1 MESVVHEEE
10 EAGQEHDA
18 SGIEDGELEKDT
30 ELVSLDSKSKKKRKK
45 KPKKK
50 CKTAAA
56 GLQFPIPVPVKI
68 VSSHTDRSC
77 VAKQAIKAGQLLFQE
92 QAFGFIIRSPFIP
105 SVCSFCAL
113 PIVLDA
119 PLSCTSCHMVSYC
132 SASCQRKQSE
142 LHDIECELLRHVP
155 GVAERQS
162 TDLDLLRMVLRLTV
176 AKTVPTVTSTT
187 MQQPLSLS
195 SQWSDVSQLLTH
207 KEHFSPSWLAAVTAA
222 VTDMMAVGSAKL
234 SLDLE
239 ECVSLAC
246 RININ
251 AHGLVDIDGDSNTN
265 IGLGLFPFVAMLNHS
280 CEPNAVYICGENGVM
295 SVRAIR
301 DLSDGE
307 EVSVH
312 YVDLYQPLHQRREA
326 LLHSKHF
333 LCQCRR
339 CLDSIQNPSSI
350 DRFLSALCCPLCG
363 KRFLLQSNP
372 QDVTVVQCQS
382 CNWKTTQLAVDKV
395 VDDAKLLLTQAEGKI
410 VLRQYG
416 AARKLLDQLMDR
428 YEAVDEPKGISSRRY
443 LHPDHY
449 ILFSALTPL
458 LNCCNAEQ
466 DYLASAKCCRR
477 IVGSMD
483 RHFPVNHHE
492 KGPFLISLAES
503 LLAFV
508 GSRSNLPRKS
518 SHQYRQEAKDALV
531 RACEVYG
538 VCLGQD
544 HKATRAV
551 HAKLASL

>member
-1 MESVVHEEE
+1 MESLVIEEDT
-10 EAGQEHDA
+10 AQEGDA
-18 SGIEDGELEKDT
+18 SGIQDGEVEKDT
-30 ELVSLDSKSKKKRKK
+30 ELVASDIKSKKKRKK
-45 KPKKK
+45 KSKSKS
-50 CKTAAA
+50 KT
-56 GLQFPIPVPVKI
+56 GLQFPVSVPVKI
-68 VSSHTDRSC
+68 VSCHNDRSC
-77 VAKQAIKAGQLLFQE
+77 AANQAIKDGQLLFQE
-92 QAFGFIIRSPFIP
+92 QAFGFTIRSSFIQ
-105 SVCSFCAL
+105 SVCSFCTSL
-113 PIVLDA
+113 IVLDA
-119 PLSCTSCHMVSYC
+119 RLLCSSCHLVAYC
-132 SASCQRKQSE
+132 SASCRRKQEE
-142 LHDIECELLRHVP
+142 LHDLECELLRHLP
-155 GVAERQS
+155 GIAERQS
-162 TDLDLLRMVLRLTV
+162 TDLDLLRMVLRLT
-176 AKTVPTVTSTT
+176 AARTASTVTSPT
-187 MQQPLSLS
+187 MQHPLSLS

-207 KEHFSPSWLAAVTAA
+207 KEHFAPSWLAAVTAA
-222 VTDMMAVGSAKL
+222 VTDMVTVGSAKL
-234 SLDLE
+234 TLDLE
-239 ECVSLAC
+239 ECIDLAC

-251 AHGLVDIDGDSNTN
+251 AHGLVDIDGDTNTN

-301 DLSDGE
+301 DISADE

-326 LLHSKHF
+326 LLQSKHF

-339 CLDSIQNPSSI
+339 CLGSIQNASSI
-350 DRFLSALCCPLCG
+350 DRFLSALCCPQCG

-372 QDVTVVQCQS
+372 QDVTVVQCES
-382 CNWKTTQLAVDKV
+382 CNWKTTQLAMDKV
-395 VDDAKLLLTQAEGKI
+395 VDDAKLLLAQAEAKI
-410 VLRQYG
+410 SLRQHG

-428 YEAVDEPKGISSRRY
+428 YEAVDEPKGSSSRRY

-466 DYLASAKCCRR
+466 DYLAAAKCCRR

-483 RHFPVNHHE
+483 RHFPVNHYE

-518 SHQYRQEAKDALV
+518 SHQYRQEAKDALA

-538 VCLGQD
+538 VCLGAD

-551 HAKLASL
+551 QAKLAQA